1 MQRVARAQVK
11 VGRETAGRIGPG
23 LLIFLGVGRGDTP
36 EQARRLADKI
46 ASLRIFGD
54 ENGKMNLSLQ
64 DIQGEALVVSQ
75 FTLYGNCLKGRRPT
89 FGQAAPPETA
99 RELYHRF
106 KEFMAQKGL
115 KVQSGQF
122 AAHMTVELINDGPVT
137 LMLEIDGETF
147 K

>member
-54 ENGKMNLSLQ
+54 ENGKMNLFASRHTGGSPGGQPVHPLRQ
-64 DIQGEALVVSQ
+64 LPEGPPAN
-75 FTLYGNCLKGRRPT
+75 FRPGR
-89 FGQAAPPETA
+89 PPETA

-115 KVQSGQF
+115 KVQSGQY